1 MAIDSASIASQ
12 LAGFDVQPFEAKYQ
26 NKITTAQSQLSAYA
40 KIKASLESLDD
51 KIYDLNKVGESIGK
65 SSTSLSNDEFFD
77 LTASSGISNMNMDIF
92 VEQLATS
99 HQVVMDVPATTMDED
114 IATGGTF
121 DITVNGETT
130 TLDLTQADID
140 GSGAVSM
147 SEFVDHFNANSE
159 NVSVSVLRTNGEMK
173 LMFTSL
179 ETGADNSFQISASS
193 GSGLESLA
201 VAANANPIKQ
211 GQDAII
217 WLGSEGTGTKLV
229 NSSNQFENVIQDITI
244 NLKKSQQS
252 GDDSIN
258 AVVASDSDATLES
271 LKELVSLFNDSL
283 STVSKYTGMGSEN
296 ESRGILSSDY
306 SMRSLGT
313 QFKNILRGDFG
324 GVRLFE
330 IGIEFD
336 RDGKLK
342 IDEDKFED
350 NIEKVDLD
358 KVFKAEG
365 GVFERL
371 TDTLDQYTDFSTG
384 IIQTKRD
391 SLNSNID
398 NYNNN
403 LTKLDERYERLY
415 NQYLAQFNVVNEM
428 ESKLNSLSSLFI

>member
-12 LAGFDVQPFEAKYQ
+12 LAGFDVQPFETKYQ
-26 NKITTAQSQLSAYA
+26 NKITTAQNQLSAYA
-40 KIKASLESLDD
+40 KIKSSLESLDD
-51 KIYDLNKVGESIGK
+51 KIYDLNKAGESLGK
-65 SSTSLSNDEFFD
+65 SSTSLSSDEFFD

-99 HQVVMDVPATTMDED
+99 HQVVMDVSATTMDED
-114 IATGGTF
+114 IASGGTF

-130 TLDLTQADID
+130 SLDLTQADID
-140 GSGAVSM
+140 GSGSVSM

-159 NVSVSVLRTNGEMK
+159 HVSVSVLRTNGEMK

-193 GSGLESLA
+193 GSGLESQA
-201 VAANANPIKQ
+201 AAANANPIKQ

-217 WLGSEGTGTKLV
+217 WLGSEGSGTKLV
-229 NSSNQFENVIQDITI
+229 NSSNQFENVIEDITI

-258 AVVASDSDATLES
+258 TVVASDPDATLES

-283 STVSKYTGMGSEN
+283 STVSKYTGTGSQDEL
-296 ESRGILSSDY
+296 RGVLSSDY
-306 SMRSLGT
+306 SMRSLDT
-313 QFKNILRGDFG
+313 QFKNVLRSDFD

-336 RDGKLK
+336 RDGKLT

-350 NIEKVDLD
+350 NIEKVNLD
-358 KVFKAEG
+358 KLFKAEG

-398 NYNNN
+398 SYNDN
-403 LTKLDERYERLY
+403 LTKLDERYDRLY
-415 NQYLAQFNVVNEM
+415 SQYLAQFNVVNEM

>member
-12 LAGFDVQPFEAKYQ
+12 LAGFDVQPFETKYQ

-40 KIKASLESLDD
+40 KIKTSLESLDD

-193 GSGLESLA
+193 GSGLESQA

-283 STVSKYTGMGSEN
+283 STVSKYTGTGSEG
-296 ESRGILSSDY
+296 ESRGVLSSDY
-306 SMRSLGT
+306 SMRSLDT

>member
-12 LAGFDVQPFEAKYQ
+12 LAGFDVQPFETKYQ

-193 GSGLESLA
+193 GSGLESQA

-283 STVSKYTGMGSEN
+283 STVSKYTGTGSEG
-296 ESRGILSSDY
+296 ESRGVLSSDY
-306 SMRSLGT
+306 SMRSLDT

>member
-12 LAGFDVQPFEAKYQ
+12 LAGFDVQPFETKYQ

-193 GSGLESLA
+193 GSGLESQA

-271 LKELVSLFNDSL
+271 LKELVSLFNESL
-283 STVSKYTGMGSEN
+283 STVSKYTGTGSEG
-296 ESRGILSSDY
+296 ESRGVLSSDY
-306 SMRSLGT
+306 SMRSLDT

-415 NQYLAQFNVVNEM
+415 NQYLDQFNVVNEM
-428 ESKLNSLSSLFI
+428 ESKMNSLSSLFI

>member
-12 LAGFDVQPFEAKYQ
+12 LAGFDVQPFETKYQ

-201 VAANANPIKQ
+201 VAANATPIKQ

-336 RDGKLK
+336 RDGKLE